1 MTRTSAYPAK
11 IPARPLPAW
20 RATAVWATVTL
31 AFAAVMAQAWRAQVE
46 HGPFLR
52 DQGAQRYLRHFPLP
66 VQRGPIVDRDGKP
79 LALSVP
85 VKTLWVDPQVFTH
98 QENQWPLVASALG
111 ISVNELDARVHAG
124 GSHFAFIARQ
134 IGPERAEKISALQ
147 IPGLHSLTEN
157 RRYYPAGSIAAP
169 LIGFT
174 NVDGKGIEG
183 LELTYNQWLTG
194 KAGEE
199 TGLRDNYGHPLSLHG
214 PARSAQPGKVL
225 TLSIDRNLQYVA
237 YTALASAVQRFQAR
251 SGAAVLMNAR
261 TGEVL
266 AMVSYPAFNPNNR
279 HDYQAGLYNNRA
291 VADTFE
297 PGSVMKPFTIAAA
310 LDDNSIQPDSIFNVN
325 TNCFRVARFCI
336 QDDVR
341 HNNLDL
347 AQVLKYSSNIG
358 AAKISLRTPPADL
371 FQMLHQAGFGQG
383 SGLGLPGESPGTLPA
398 WQGWDIAR
406 RAAMAYGY
414 GLSVTPLQLAAA
426 YAAIANQGVYIA
438 PTLIRQDTRS
448 VNGIRIMPAS
458 TAARLSRWLSGVT
471 SPGGTGFLASIPGYR
486 VAGKTGTSI
495 MANGKGG
502 FHKNQVNT
510 SFVGFAPA
518 QDPRLVM
525 AVVVRAPT
533 QGWRYGGVV
542 AAPVFR
548 VTMAAA
554 LQSMGIQPDPSLLK
568 TTAEYPYRTVTEA
581 QQWAEGAG
589 DAAH

>member
-1 MTRTSAYPAK
+1 MNPISVPPAN
-11 IPARPLPAW
+11 IPVRALPAW
-20 RATAVWATVTL
+20 RATALWATVTL
-31 AFAAVMAQAWRAQVE
+31 AFAAIMVQSWRAQVE
-46 HGPFLR
+46 QGRFLR

-66 VQRGPIVDRDGKP
+66 VQRGPIFDRNGKP

-85 VKTLWVDPQVFTH
+85 VKTLWVDPQVFSR
-98 QENQWPLVASALG
+98 QQWPQVAADLG
-111 ISVNELDARVHAG
+111 ISVNELQARVHNG

-134 IGPERAEKISALQ
+134 IAPERAEKIMALRV
-147 IPGLHSLTEN
+147 PGLHSLNEN

-169 LIGFT
+169 LIGFI
-174 NVDGKGIEG
+174 NVDGSGIEG
-183 LELTYNQWLTG
+183 LELTYNQWLKG

-199 TGLRDNYGHPLSLHG
+199 TGLRDNFGHPLGLRG
-214 PARSAQPGKVL
+214 PTRSARPGKAL
-225 TLSIDRNLQYVA
+225 TLSIDRHLQYVA
-237 YTALASAVQRFQAR
+237 YTSLASAVQRFQAR
-251 SGAAVLMNAR
+251 SGAAVLMDVQS
-261 TGEVL
+261 GEIL
-266 AMVSYPAFNPNNR
+266 AMVSYPAFNPNDR
-279 HDYQAGLYNNRA
+279 SDYQADLYNNRA

-310 LDDNSIQPDSIFNVN
+310 LDDHSIRPDTTFNVN
-325 TNCFRVARFCI
+325 TNCFRVAHFCI

-358 AAKISLRTPPADL
+358 AAKISLRTAPADL
-371 FQMLHQAGFGQG
+371 FHLLHQAGFGQS
-383 SGLGLPGESPGTLPA
+383 SGLGLPGENPGMLPA

-426 YAAIANQGVYIA
+426 YGAIANHGVYVA
-438 PTLIRQDTRS
+438 PTLIRQENPATKG
-448 VNGIRIMPAS
+448 VQIMSAA
-458 TAARLSRWLSGVT
+458 TAARLTRWLGGVT
-471 SPGGTGFLASIPGYR
+471 SPGGTGFLASIPGYS

-510 SFVGFAPA
+510 TFVGFAPA
-518 QDPRLVM
+518 QHPRLVM
-525 AVVVRAPT
+525 AVVVRDPT

-554 LQSMGIQPDPSLLK
+554 LQGMGIQPDPALLND
-568 TTAEYPYRTVTEA
+568 AMALRQASATET
-581 QQWAEGAG
+581 QRWAEGAG